1 MEAAS
6 VDDGGG
12 AVPEE
17 AALVVAVDHH
27 LGLALL
33 NTVALDFVQIR
44 PSIRPYYKRYG
55 YKRYHSKRYCY
66 KSYRLHKESITKGI
80 DYKRYGSQK
89 VPF

>member
-1 MEAAS
+1 MPVTSSKDKEKNNSTDLDDPGTVADVVDDSGGAVPVEAAS

-33 NTVALDFVQIR
+33 NTVALEYVQF
-44 PSIRPYYKRYG
+44 
-55 YKRYHSKRYCY
+55 C
-66 KSYRLHKESITKGI
+66 
-80 DYKRYGSQK
+80 
-89 VPF
+89 

>member
-33 NTVALDFVQIR
+33 NTVALEYVQF
-44 PSIRPYYKRYG
+44 
-55 YKRYHSKRYCY
+55 C
-66 KSYRLHKESITKGI
+66 
-80 DYKRYGSQK
+80 
-89 VPF
+89 